1 MSRPEQHVAAN
12 DPRAESEDGARFQ
25 TRCYRNAID
34 RLKQS
39 FEAQQPLAILIG
51 EGESAASFVINSFL
65 ARLDEDVIVAQI
77 TEPCTDAT
85 DLMRKVIRAVGFRPK
100 SMGLSDLESIFAMFL
115 SYQKGHGRRTI
126 ICVEQIQDSDW
137 WVLDRIR
144 RLVES
149 ESENHAGL
157 MIVLSGQP
165 MLKDLLH
172 KQPLSAI
179 FALTGQ
185 SIWLAPFTLAETRE
199 YIQRRVER
207 TDDETVD
214 QVFEYHAI
222 PLIHELSGGVPDKI
236 TALVSVCRDMA
247 DAEGL
252 ELVTTQLVKRA
263 NTTLQRP
270 PEAVNDSSM
279 TDTVTLNGI
288 LPAVGRLVI
297 KLNDKD
303 ASEKSLG
310 HGHVLIGRSKL
321 CDICVDRPNVSR
333 HHALIA
339 YTGDTATLV
348 DLASTNGTYV
358 DGYRVK
364 YHVLSP
370 GETIGVG
377 DCRIEYILDHDP
389 VDPARRADRARV
401 IRSLPN

>member
-12 DPRAESEDGARFQ
+12 DSRAESEETSRFQ

-39 FEAQQPLAILIG
+39 LEAQHPLAILIG
-51 EGESAASFVINSFL
+51 EGKSGASFVINSFL
-65 ARLDEDVIVAQI
+65 SDLDEDVIVAQI

-85 DLMRKVIRAVGFRPK
+85 DLMRKIIRSVGFRPK
-100 SMGLSDLESIFAMFL
+100 SMSLSDLESIFAMFL
-115 SYQKGHGRRTI
+115 SYQKGHGRRTV

-149 ESENHAGL
+149 ENENSAGL

-165 MLKDLLH
+165 VIKDLLH

-179 FALTGQ
+179 FAMTGQ

-199 YIQRRVER
+199 YVQRRVER
-207 TDDETVD
+207 MGGTSVD
-214 QVFEYHAI
+214 QLFEYHAI
-222 PLIHELSGGVPDKI
+222 PLLHELSEGVPDMI
-236 TALVSVCRDMA
+236 TALVSRCREMA

-252 ELVTTQLVKRA
+252 DLVTTQLVKRA
-263 NTTLQRP
+263 NKSLRQVP
-270 PEAVNDSSM
+270 DAVNDSSM

-288 LPAVGRLVI
+288 LPAIGRLIVQI
-297 KLNDKD
+297 QGQDIR
-303 ASEKSLG
+303 EKSLG

-321 CDICVDRPNVSR
+321 CDICIDRPNVSR

-339 YTGDTATLV
+339 YSGDKATLV

-364 YHVLSP
+364 YHALEP
-370 GETIGVG
+370 GETIAVG
-377 DCRIEYILDHDP
+377 DCRIEYVLDHDV
-389 VDPARRADRARV
+389 VDPERRADRARV
-401 IRSLPN
+401 IKSLPN